1 MAIHLFYCRY
11 SERVG
16 CDLYLL
22 DMIVLRF
29 IIKKKE
35 KISNYICMFKKRPYI
50 CSVKKEY
57 NNNDTEFAEQF
68 YYYFV
73 YYSTLATG

>member
-50 CSVKKEY
+50 CSVKKRI
-57 NNNDTEFAEQF
+57 
-68 YYYFV
+68 
-73 YYSTLATG
+73 

>member
-11 SERVG
+11 SERAG

-50 CSVKKEY
+50 CSVKKRI
-57 NNNDTEFAEQF
+57 
-68 YYYFV
+68 
-73 YYSTLATG
+73 